1 MKNYPLV
8 LIHGYPFDHTMW
20 YGVIAALGS
29 GVRVYA
35 PDLRGFGGTDGVA
48 WSSKPSLD
56 VMADDIAA
64 MLDANQCGKAVIA
77 GMSMGGYVA
86 LAFAKRHRA
95 KVAGLGL
102 ISSQAAADSDEARAA
117 RKAMIAKVKANG
129 PRVAAEALLPKLFG
143 DANAK
148 NPVFQEFAITGAEQA
163 GVEGITAALEAMAA
177 RPDRT
182 ESLKDLEVPILI
194 VHGLEDKL
202 IPVENARAL
211 AQMLGPNSFAP
222 VRGAGHATPIEAPDA
237 VAQALLR
244 LVKAAAPAAPEET
257 VSNEGSK

>member
-35 PDLRGFGGTDGVA
+35 PDLRGFGGNEGAV
-48 WSSKPSLD
+48 WNSKPSLE

-64 MLDANQCGKAVIA
+64 LLDSSRCEKAVIA

-86 LAFAKRHRA
+86 LAFAERHRA
-95 KVAGLGL
+95 KVAALGL
-102 ISSQAAADSDEARAA
+102 VSSQAAADSDESRTA
-117 RKAMIAKVKANG
+117 RKTMIAKVKAGG
-129 PRVAAEALLPKLFG
+129 PRVAAEALLPKLF
-143 DANAK
+143 AESNAR
-148 NPVFQEFAITGAEQA
+148 NVVCQEFAIAGAAQA
-163 GVEGITAALEAMAA
+163 GVSGICGALEAMAA

-182 ESLKDLEVPILI
+182 EVLKSLEVPILI

-202 IPVENARAL
+202 IPVEAARNL
-211 AQMLGPNSFAP
+211 AQGLGPNSFAP
-222 VRGAGHATPIEAPDA
+222 IRGAGHATPIEAPDA

-244 LVKAAAPAAPEET
+244 LVKSALPAPEET
-257 VSNEGSK
+257 NSNEQTK